1 VHSFLTHF
9 VKQIARVSER
19 SRAANHRLAHVVL
32 VIGTVAACTVSWWGS
47 GIYSP
52 SLLWLAILP
61 TAAVFFLSQTAT
73 MIWLVLIAL
82 ILMVLSVAGYM
93 RLQASPQMQV
103 DISGISMAMHLV
115 LAQVCVMLIH
125 WVYDWQY
132 RQKSSRIAASIQKM
146 KVMQHKLQAMET
158 YKDRFIATVSEDLRL
173 PMNAILGYSDVLAA
187 MAANK
192 PELIHTVEH
201 IRTSTQQLLK
211 MTNNIL
217 DHARLN
223 AGQLQLNYKPMS
235 LKRVIQNEWIR
246 GSVNTEVDF
255 KIVVQ
260 QNMPEWLWCDEE
272 RFKQIVGIL
281 LDNAKKF
288 TSQGHV
294 LLEFGHQNSVLHI
307 DIRDTGVGIA
317 EDIKPYIFKRFDK
330 GDEAMQQKF
339 GGIGLG
345 LANALAL
352 TQLFGGTIGFEST
365 KGQGAH
371 FWVRLPIP
379 NTDVQQVAQS
389 SASTGED

>member
-1 VHSFLTHF
+1 MLSYPGHF
-9 VKQIARVSER
+9 VRRIVKEIAR
-19 SRAANHRLAHVVL
+19 SRAAYRWLAHIFL
-32 VIGTVAACTVSWWGS
+32 LLGSAVACSVSWWGS

-52 SLLWLAILP
+52 SLLWLGVLPNAAI
-61 TAAVFFLSQTAT
+61 FFLSQTAT
-73 MIWLVLIAL
+73 MVWLLVVMLV
-82 ILMVLSVAGYM
+82 LMVLTFVGYES
-93 RLQASPQMQV
+93 LKDTPQVMLGM
-103 DISGISMAMHLV
+103 SGIGMAVNLV
-115 LAQVCVMLIH
+115 LAQICLMLIH

-246 GSVNTEVDF
+246 GSVNTEVEF

>member
-1 VHSFLTHF
+1 
-9 VKQIARVSER
+9 
-19 SRAANHRLAHVVL
+19 
-32 VIGTVAACTVSWWGS
+32 
-47 GIYSP
+47 
-52 SLLWLAILP
+52 
-61 TAAVFFLSQTAT
+61 
-73 MIWLVLIAL
+73 
-82 ILMVLSVAGYM
+82 
-93 RLQASPQMQV
+93 
-103 DISGISMAMHLV
+103 
-115 LAQVCVMLIH
+115 
-125 WVYDWQY
+125 
-132 RQKSSRIAASIQKM
+132 
-146 KVMQHKLQAMET
+146 
-158 YKDRFIATVSEDLRL
+158 
-173 PMNAILGYSDVLAA
+173 
-187 MAANK
+187 
-192 PELIHTVEH
+192 
-201 IRTSTQQLLK
+201 

-246 GSVNTEVDF
+246 GSVNTEVEF

>member
-1 VHSFLTHF
+1 M
-9 VKQIARVSER
+9 
-19 SRAANHRLAHVVL
+19 L

-52 SLLWLAILP
+52 SLLWRAILP

-192 PELIHTVEH
+192 PELVHTVEH

-246 GSVNTEVDF
+246 GSVNTEVEF

-389 SASTGED
+389 SASTGEE